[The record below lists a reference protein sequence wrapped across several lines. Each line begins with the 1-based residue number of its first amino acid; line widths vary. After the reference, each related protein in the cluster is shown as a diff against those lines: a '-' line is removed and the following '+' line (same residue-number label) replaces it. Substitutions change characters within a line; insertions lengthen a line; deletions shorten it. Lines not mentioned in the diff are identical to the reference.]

1 MVPDVIMKYARRV
14 LQVVGASTGRRLG
27 AKSWTLPADLG
38 DGLRFVYV
46 GALKRALLQ
55 TSLRARRLRAGRNSC
70 DHPGLGTLT
79 FRRAEIVAAP
89 R

>member
-1 MVPDVIMKYARRV
+1 MAYGLFTSARLNAPYCKQVCEHADYAPEGTHR
-14 LQVVGASTGRRLG
+14 
-27 AKSWTLPADLG
+27 
-38 DGLRFVYV
+38 
-46 GALKRALLQ
+46 
-55 TSLRARRLRAGRNSC
+55 